1 MKDFAGPLKDA
12 GLKRVNISLD
22 TIDVER
28 YKEITRGGDFDKV
41 IEFLKTDILGLRT
54 GRASSAIVEDIMV
67 EAYGTRQS
75 IKSVASITVSDAKT
89 VNIEPWD
96 KSILAA
102 LEKAIRDSSLGI
114 NPVNTGVQIR
124 LFLPE
129 LTTERRQELI
139 KVLHQKE
146 EGARIAIRKVREEVK
161 EMVKAAEDSNEVT
174 EDEKYRLE
182 EDLDKIVKEYNDKVK
197 EITEK
202 KEAEINTI

>member
-1 MKDFAGPLKDA
+1 MQ
-12 GLKRVNISLD
+12 IS
-22 TIDVER
+22 EF
-28 YKEITRGGDFDKV
+28 KGDFDKV

-75 IKSVASITVSDAKT
+75 IKSVASITISDAKT

-139 KVLHQKE
+139 KVLHQK
-146 EGARIAIRKVREEVK
+146 
-161 EMVKAAEDSNEVT
+161 MVP
-174 EDEKYRLE
+174 
-182 EDLDKIVKEYNDKVK
+182 
-197 EITEK
+197 
-202 KEAEINTI
+202 NTIEC